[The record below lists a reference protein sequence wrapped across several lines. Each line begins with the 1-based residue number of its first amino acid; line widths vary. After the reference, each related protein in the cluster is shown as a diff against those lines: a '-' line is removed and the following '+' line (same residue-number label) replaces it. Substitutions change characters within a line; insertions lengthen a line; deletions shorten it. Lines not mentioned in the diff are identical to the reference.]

1 MDFSGDPVSSARAGG
16 QNPRVALIIAATP
29 TNNHDF
35 LI

>member
-1 MDFSGDPVSSARAGG
+1 MDFSGDPASSARAGDP
-16 QNPRVALIIAATP
+16 NPRVALIIAATP

>member
-1 MDFSGDPVSSARAGG
+1 MDFSGDPVSSACDDDP
-16 QNPRVALIIAATP
+16 NPRVALIIAATP